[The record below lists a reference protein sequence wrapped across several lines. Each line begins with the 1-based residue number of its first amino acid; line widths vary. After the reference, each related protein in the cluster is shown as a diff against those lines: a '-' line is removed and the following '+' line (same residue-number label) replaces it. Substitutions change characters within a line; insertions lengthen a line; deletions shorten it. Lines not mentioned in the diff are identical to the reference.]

1 MSRARDIAD
10 LAGSA
15 DAGGLTG
22 RNRIINGNMT
32 VAQRGTSFSS
42 ISSDQYTL
50 DRWTSSSAG
59 GVSLNVSQ
67 QTATSSDNTY
77 FASKH
82 FARYQRNAV
91 LSGFVHKV
99 EDLQQFNNK
108 TFTLS
113 FWAKSADA
121 GTNVALTVYTVNDG
135 SSLNSYVTQTYVTN
149 PTLSSTWQKYE
160 VRLAFQDMYAYGYS
174 GSHHLRLQFF
184 DGSNAATFDLTEV
197 QLEVGETATPFEH
210 EDYGITLQKC
220 FRYFQTIGK
229 SSGNTNYLDVGGVWG
244 TSSGR
249 FVLKYTRKR
258 ASASVDCTGGDY
270 RFYDMG
276 SPGTFRSITAANATF
291 AGPTDEAVLVY
302 GNFTSGTLTAGNA
315 CQVFAN
321 SSCLFTIDA
330 EL

>member
-1 MSRARDIAD
+1 MPISTINTNSIAD
-10 LAGSA
+10 
-15 DAGGLTG
+15 DAVTVPKVTDQVLTH
-22 RNRIINGNMT
+22 RNLIINGAMR
-32 VAQRGTSFSS
+32 VAQRGTSFSG
-42 ISSDQYTL
+42 ITDQYTL

-67 QTATSSDNTY
+67 QTATSTDNGY

-113 FWAKSADA
+113 FWAKSSDA
-121 GTNVALTVYTVNDG
+121 GTNVVLTTYTVNDG
-135 SSLNSYVTQTYVTN
+135 SSFNSYVTRTYVTN

-184 DGSNAATFDLTEV
+184 DGSNAATFDITEV
-197 QLEVGETATPFEH
+197 QLELGSQATPFEH
-210 EDYGITLQKC
+210 RSYGEELALCQ
-220 FRYFQTIGK
+220 RYFQVHDQIQMAAYVNAGFRRAE
-229 SSGNTNYLDVGGVWG
+229 SYVAFPVEMRANPSVNTLN
-244 TSSGR
+244 
-249 FVLKYTRKR
+249 
-258 ASASVDCTGGDY
+258 
-270 RFYDMG
+270 
-276 SPGTFRSITAANATF
+276 
-291 AGPTDEAVLVY
+291 
-302 GNFTSGTLTAGNA
+302 AGN
-315 CQVFAN
+315 
-321 SSCLFTIDA
+321 SSNIRSPATTYSGLQLGLSKNGCNLHMESNASGYMYINQRKQSLDA

>member
-184 DGSNAATFDLTEV
+184 DGSNAATFDLAEV
-197 QLEVGETATPFEH
+197 QLEVGDTATPFEH
-210 EDYGITLQKC
+210 EDYGTTLAKC
-220 FRYFQTIGK
+220 QRYYQTDGSRII
-229 SSGNTNYLDVGGVWG
+229 SSGGY
-244 TSSGR
+244 
-249 FVLKYTRKR
+249 
-258 ASASVDCTGGDY
+258 
-270 RFYDMG
+270 
-276 SPGTFRSITAANATF
+276 IQ
-291 AGPTDEAVLVY
+291 
-302 GNFTSGTLTAGNA
+302 TAGN
-315 CQVFAN
+315 QFVIVDFITTMRAN
-321 SSCLFTIDA
+321 PTLTFSNHSAVNFNTSNPVINTLSNQRFEAYKTATGTSNGSYYLFNYTADA